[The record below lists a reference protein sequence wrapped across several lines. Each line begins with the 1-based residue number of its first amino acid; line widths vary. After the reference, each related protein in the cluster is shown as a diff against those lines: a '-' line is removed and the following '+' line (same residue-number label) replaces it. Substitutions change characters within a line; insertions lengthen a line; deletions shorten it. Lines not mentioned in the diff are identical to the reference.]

1 MKWMCETVH
10 SKEDYTLR
18 YLMTE
23 KLDTDQPEFIM
34 VETYGTTPHLQGN
47 P

>member
-1 MKWMCETVH
+1 MIATVH

-23 KLDTDQPEFIM
+23 KLDGGDNPEVIM
-34 VETYGTTPHLQGN
+34 IETYDLALFRP
-47 P
+47 